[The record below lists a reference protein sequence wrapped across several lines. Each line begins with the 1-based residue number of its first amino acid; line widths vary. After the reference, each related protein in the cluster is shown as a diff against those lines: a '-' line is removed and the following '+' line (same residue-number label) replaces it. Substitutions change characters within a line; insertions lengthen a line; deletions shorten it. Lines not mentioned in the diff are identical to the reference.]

1 MLRFARIS
9 KLAIRHIA
17 SCNAVRQGDTLR
29 LAHLHMSC
37 FSPVPAHHPVLLS
50 MAFPIHAASH
60 PLVST
65 SLNSSA
71 YSYAFHASCL
81 RSALLLF
88 LSSNLFPCAAVFP
101 IFALFCQ
108 ALDLPFIF
116 LFARPVANGAVYPTP
131 AFFSQHIFISYTHS
145 YPSEQRLPSA
155 SPLSKHS
162 ERKVVAFP
170 HLLSFILHAAAPH
183 SHVLVSSFPVH
194 PEKCSGTRPTS
205 LHKLQH
211 QKSLLPHCHTFL
223 LHLWPWDC
231 SCAIR
236 RGCSELLC
244 PRRVGFGSAKMRW
257 RVERR
262 RCADW
267 MVEDVGRRNARDDRG
282 EYVERATKWLLFGVS

>member
-71 YSYAFHASCL
+71 YSYAFHASCF
-81 RSALLLF
+81 RNALLLF
-88 LSSNLFPCAAVFP
+88 LSSNLFRCAAVFP

-131 AFFSQHIFISYTHS
+131 AFFSQHIFISYTHF

-170 HLLSFILHAAAPH
+170 HLLSFVLHAAAPQ
-183 SHVLVSSFPVH
+183 SCPGLFFPCPSRKVFRH
-194 PEKCSGTRPTS
+194 TPYLPSQASASEVFVAS
-205 LHKLQH
+205 
-211 QKSLLPHCHTFL
+211 LPHFPTPLMALGL
-223 LHLWPWDC
+223 LVC
-231 SCAIR
+231 YQA
-236 RGCSELLC
+236 G
-244 PRRVGFGSAKMRW
+244 
-257 RVERR
+257 
-262 RCADW
+262 
-267 MVEDVGRRNARDDRG
+267 
-282 EYVERATKWLLFGVS
+282 LFGIIVSAPCRFWLCEDEVAGREATVCRLDGGGRWKAKCARRSW